1 MPHGAPSLLP
11 PFVATIAH
19 YDMGMSREAIRTDAL
34 CVAGFLFA
42 GVVVIALFKRRNG
55 R

>member
-19 YDMGMSREAIRTDAL
+19 YDMGMSREAIRTDAS
-34 CVAGFLFA
+34 
-42 GVVVIALFKRRNG
+42 ALPAFSSRG
-55 R
+55 LW